1 MLSPHRS
8 SRRPVAFLL
17 VIAASA
23 IALTAAGRTMRVTPA
38 GWTMRVTPTARPAAS
53 CATAEFRQFDFFA
66 GDWDTYDV
74 ADPSKLVA
82 RNRVTVVLD
91 GCAVREVYEQGDG
104 LVGESLSIYDA
115 SRRRWHQSWVTNR
128 GSLLLLNGGLEGERM
143 VLSGPDRAADGTPSV
158 LRAIWWKEGADVRE
172 KAERSTDGGKTWT
185 PVFDIVFRSHRQQRE
200 SP

>member
-1 MLSPHRS
+1 VRPMLTP
-8 SRRPVAFLL
+8 RP
-17 VIAASA
+17 
-23 IALTAAGRTMRVTPA
+23 P
-38 GWTMRVTPTARPAAS
+38 AS
-53 CATAEFRQFDFFA
+53 CAAPEFRQFDFFA

-104 LVGESLSIYDA
+104 LIGESLRIYDA

-143 VLSGPDRAADGTPSV
+143 VQ
-158 LRAIWWKEGADVRE
+158 
-172 KAERSTDGGKTWT
+172 RS
-185 PVFDIVFRSHRQQRE
+185 E